1 MMLQKVDKKIK
12 IYFYLLIFLLL
23 SSPFNF
29 NLLKNLEKKFQ
40 IIDIDIQGD
49 LINLKEINNQLNKNI
64 FFLDNT
70 ELKEITENYFILK
83 KFEIK
88 KIYPNKLKVKFEK
101 AKPLAKILK
110 DNNLYYLGNNGKI
123 YSSNEKYKSIPEITG
138 DYSLENLNNLIKIIY
153 NSPFEISEINTIKI
167 YPSKRFDL
175 RFKNKKV
182 IQFPLLVDE
191 NIMNNAFNFYNIKD
205 RNIKIIDMRLEKKI
219 ILKNE

>member
-12 IYFYLLIFLLL
+12 IYFYLFIFLLL

-29 NLLKNLEKKFQ
+29 NFLKNLEKKFQ
-40 IIDIDIQGD
+40 INNIDIQGD
-49 LINLKEINNQLNKNI
+49 LLNLKEINNQLNKNI

-123 YSSNEKYKSIPEITG
+123 YSSNENYKSIPYITG
-138 DYSLENLNNLIKIIY
+138 DYSLENLNKLIKIIY
-153 NSPFEISEINTIKI
+153 DSPFEISEINTIKI

-182 IQFPLLVDE
+182 IQFPIVVDE
-191 NIMNNAFNFYNIKD
+191 NIMNNAFNFYDIKD
-205 RNIKIIDMRLEKKI
+205 KNIKIIDMRLEKKI